1 MKVGQALRAVSYRLA
16 VQYKSAGSPRNAAVM
31 ATNSAD
37 QSRPFLDQSRI
48 WSPSWRAMM
57 RGKRRRH
64 AGEHINMGRICAACA
79 GSRSPFDIRATPV
92 FILYYQ
98 EPCDALVT
106 RAL

>member
-37 QSRPFLDQSRI
+37 QSRPFLDQKPNLVAFLARDD
-48 WSPSWRAMM
+48 PGQAAAPR
-57 RGKRRRH
+57 RGTHQHGSNLCSLRRF
-64 AGEHINMGRICAACA
+64 E
-79 GSRSPFDIRATPV
+79 SPFDIRATPV